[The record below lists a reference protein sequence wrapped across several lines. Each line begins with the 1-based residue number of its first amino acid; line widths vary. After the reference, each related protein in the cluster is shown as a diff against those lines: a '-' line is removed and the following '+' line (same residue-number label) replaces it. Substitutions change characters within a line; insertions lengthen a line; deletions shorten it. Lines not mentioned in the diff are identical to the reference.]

1 MQMKGG
7 EGEEESKRWRRMSDL
22 KRGIGEP
29 DYVWQGAQEIANDMF
44 ARGYAEWQAEGDQCP
59 W

>member
-1 MQMKGG
+1 
-7 EGEEESKRWRRMSDL
+7 MSDL
-22 KRGIGEP
+22 QRGIGEP